1 MRNSPSKVPLEI
13 LKFLRPSPLTVKELR
28 QYMGSDLSSMYRHLK
43 QLEELG
49 FVDKRKEPVKDRL
62 GRVRATYVYFVH
74 RNWVG
79 H

>member
-1 MRNSPSKVPLEI
+1 MRSSPSKVPLEV
-13 LKFLRPSPLTVKELR
+13 LKFLRSGPLTVKELR
-28 QYMGSDLSSMYRHLK
+28 QGMESDLSSMYRHLK